1 MTTDKDP
8 EIAAAVEAVRL
19 PVVEMP
25 LARLGS
31 VDRAVRD
38 GATAR
43 VRVTLRLPVEGIRS
57 SLTRALE
64 AGVAALEGIDRVEIE
79 MTAKIRAQSVQHN
92 LKPLPGVANIIAV
105 ASGKGG
111 VGKSTTAVNIAL
123 ALAAAGARVGIL
135 DADIYGPSIP
145 LMLGL
150 EGENPVTED
159 GKNMEPLEAHGLQA
173 MSIGF
178 LVDASQPT
186 VWRGPIVTQALTQLL
201 NQTRWRDLDYLIV
214 DMPPGTGD
222 IQLTLAQQVPVA
234 GAIVVTTPQDIALAD
249 ARKGLEMFRK
259 VSVNVLGIVEN
270 MSTHICSHCGHEE
283 RIFGAEGG
291 RRLAAETGTE
301 LLGELPLDA
310 SIRQN
315 ADGGM
320 PSVAADPDGSIAEAY
335 RGVALRAAAT
345 LAAAG
350 RDYSRAFPKIVVED
364 S

>member
-1 MTTDKDP
+1 VTDERDA
-8 EIAAAVEAVRL
+8 EIAAAAEAVTL
-19 PVVEMP
+19 PIVDIP
-25 LARLGS
+25 LSRVGKAE
-31 VDRAVRD
+31 RAVRD

-43 VRVTLRLPVEGIRS
+43 LAVTLRLPADGIRAE
-57 SLTRALE
+57 LTRALE
-64 AGVAALEGIDRVEIE
+64 TALTALPQIERAEVEITATIPVQAVQRNVKPLAGVG
-79 MTAKIRAQSVQHN
+79 
-92 LKPLPGVANIIAV
+92 NIIAV

-123 ALAAAGARVGIL
+123 ALSAEGARVGIL
-135 DADIYGPSIP
+135 DADIYGPSVP

-159 GKNMEPLEAHGLQA
+159 GKLIEPLKAYGLQA

-178 LVDASQPT
+178 LVDAGQPM
-186 VWRGPIVTQALTQLL
+186 VWRGPMATQALNQLL
-201 NQTRWRDLDYLIV
+201 GQTRWQDLDYLIV

-270 MSTHICSHCGHEE
+270 MSVHICSECGHEE

-291 RRLAAETGTE
+291 RRLAAETGAE
-301 LLGELPLDA
+301 LLGELPLDME
-310 SIRQN
+310 IRED
-315 ADGGM
+315 ADSGR
-320 PSVAADPDGSIAEAY
+320 PSVVSSPDGPIAAAY
-335 RGVALRAAAT
+335 RRTALRAAAK
-345 LAAAG
+345 LAEAG
-350 RDYSRAFPKIVVED
+350 RDYSRVFPNIVVED

>member
-1 MTTDKDP
+1 MTAEKDP
-8 EIAAAVEAVRL
+8 EIAAAAEAVSL
-19 PVVEMP
+19 PVADVP
-25 LARLGS
+25 LSRVGT

-38 GATAR
+38 GDTAR
-43 VRVTLRLPVEGIRS
+43 LGVTLRLPVDGIRAA
-57 SLTRALE
+57 LTETLE
-64 AGVAALEGIDRVEIE
+64 AALTALPGVERAEVEVR
-79 MTAKIRAQSVQHN
+79 AKIPVQSVQRN
-92 LKPLPGVANIIAV
+92 VKPLEGVANIIAV

-111 VGKSTTAVNIAL
+111 VGKSTTAVNLAL
-123 ALAAAGARVGIL
+123 ALAAEGARVGIL

-159 GKNMEPLEAHGLQA
+159 GKLMEPLKAHGLQA

-178 LVDASQPT
+178 LVDASEPT
-186 VWRGPIVTQALTQLL
+186 VWRGPIATQALSQLL
-201 NQTRWRDLDYLIV
+201 SQTRWQDLDYLIV

-270 MSTHICSHCGHEE
+270 MSTHICTQCGHED

-291 RRLAAETGTE
+291 TRLAAEKGTE
-301 LLGELPLDA
+301 LLGELPLDRE
-310 SIRQN
+310 IRED
-315 ADGGM
+315 ADGGR
-320 PSVAADPDGSIAEAY
+320 PSVVANPGGPIAAAY
-335 RGVALRAAAT
+335 RQTALRAAAG
-345 LAAAG
+345 LAAAE
-350 RDYSRAFPKIVVED
+350 RDYSRVFPNIVVED